1 MPYIFTDDTLNSTKV
16 NMDIGGP
23 RQAYLQWHGLANLD
37 GVSTLQIEDF
47 AVAFYT
53 AYNEK
58 IAGTY

>member
-1 MPYIFTDDTLNSTKV
+1 MKYSFSDKDLDTVKV

-23 RQAYLQWHGLANLD
+23 RQAYLQWHGLENLD
-37 GVSTLQIEDF
+37 GVATVEIEDL
-47 AVAFYT
+47 AMAFYN